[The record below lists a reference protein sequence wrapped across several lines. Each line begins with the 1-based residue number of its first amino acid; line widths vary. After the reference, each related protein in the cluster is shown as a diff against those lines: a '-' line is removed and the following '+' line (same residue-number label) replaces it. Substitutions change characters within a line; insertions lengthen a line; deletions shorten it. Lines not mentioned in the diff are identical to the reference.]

1 MHQYFRPA
9 RPGRRA
15 PTSSRRLT
23 STSLLSR
30 TFQLLIFPH
39 HCQGW
44 PVQEQCGPP
53 AYWRTPTGNNGYRG
67 AGEALLSPSSPE
79 EELQEQ
85 ELRGADPNARASLNQ
100 TLRPPASDA
109 ATRVPP
115 SWGRC
120 TQGTRSPRLGPR
132 RGEPHTQ
139 QDGEENPT
147 RNPQPFGGHRKDAAE
162 GAVGSSSVFS
172 ENGGAARSLRRGISS
187 QIRLGMRC
195 CRSHTE
201 RATRHFGAAGLRFC

>member
-1 MHQYFRPA
+1 MALQRK
-9 RPGRRA
+9 
-15 PTSSRRLT
+15 
-23 STSLLSR
+23 
-30 TFQLLIFPH
+30 
-39 HCQGW
+39 
-44 PVQEQCGPP
+44 GPP
-53 AYWRTPTGNNGYRG
+53 PPDNSGYRG

-85 ELRGADPNARASLNQ
+85 ELRGADPNARARPNQ

-109 ATRVPP
+109 AARVPP

-120 TQGTRSPRLGPR
+120 TLGARSPRLGPR

-172 ENGGAARSLRRGISS
+172 ENGGAAKRVPGGESSAKSDGACAAVALILSERHATSEPLARG
-187 QIRLGMRC
+187 
-195 CRSHTE
+195 
-201 RATRHFGAAGLRFC
+201 FC